1 MPHDMNDPSRTA
13 HLNEILAR
21 YKADASLQRDYPTV
35 YAWFAA
41 NGYDVP
47 TCLLDPPAES
57 PDVEGY
63 LAKLS
68 AANPAYDITDAEKL
82 KIKSYADKWQ
92 VHADIRN
99 EFRSFES
106 YAAYMRAK
114 ASGLVKHYGRG
125 IVQ

>member
-1 MPHDMNDPSRTA
+1 MPHDMNDPSKTA

-21 YKADASLQRDYPTV
+21 YKTDASLQREYPTV

-47 TCLLDPPAES
+47 KDLLDPPAER

-68 AANPAYDITDAEKL
+68 AANPSNAITDAEKL
-82 KIKSYADKWQ
+82 KIKSYADRWQ
-92 VHADIRN
+92 ISADIRD

-114 ASGLVKHYGRG
+114 ASGLVKHYGERKAR
-125 IVQ
+125 